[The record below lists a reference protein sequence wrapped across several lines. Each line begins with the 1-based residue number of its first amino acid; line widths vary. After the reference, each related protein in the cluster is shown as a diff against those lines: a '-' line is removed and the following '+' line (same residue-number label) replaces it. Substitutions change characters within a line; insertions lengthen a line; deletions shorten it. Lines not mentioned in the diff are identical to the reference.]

1 MTGDLYQILGVPST
15 ADFAA
20 IKRAYYRRAKECH
33 PDRFQNSP
41 AKTREFQILVEAFD
55 TLSDG
60 LKRRHYDISR
70 LDEEEQLHCR
80 RSPKARFVMDSE
92 ADDILEELIVGNDAP
107 PETSLATL
115 LADLEKT
122 EIFMKYRE
130 GRDHLDHRRSEAAEE
145 CFRFIVAQAPQNI
158 VFRVYLA
165 RTLARRNRYWPS
177 VYHYKLALR
186 FGARRRPQQL
196 LLGVRKEMDQLRRR
210 LRPVW
215 SRVRDCFVGKPVEFV
230 PDPADEMIAQLN
242 RSLTRAARNLPPSE
256 EHRRLK

>member
-41 AKTREFQILVEAFD
+41 VKTREFQILVEAFD

-60 LKRRHYDISR
+60 LKRRRYDISR
-70 LDEEEQLHCR
+70 LDEEEQLR
-80 RSPKARFVMDSE
+80 TRQLRKQQPVMDSE

-130 GRDHLDHRRSEAAEE
+130 GRDHLDHRRNEAAEE
-145 CFRFIVAQAPQNI
+145 CFRFIVARAPQNI

-165 RTLARRNRYWPS
+165 RAIARSDRYWPS
-177 VYHYKLALR
+177 VYHYKLALQ

-215 SRVRDCFVGKPVEFV
+215 SRVRDCFVGKSVEF
-230 PDPADEMIAQLN
+230 I
-242 RSLTRAARNLPPSE
+242 PPM
-256 EHRRLK
+256 K